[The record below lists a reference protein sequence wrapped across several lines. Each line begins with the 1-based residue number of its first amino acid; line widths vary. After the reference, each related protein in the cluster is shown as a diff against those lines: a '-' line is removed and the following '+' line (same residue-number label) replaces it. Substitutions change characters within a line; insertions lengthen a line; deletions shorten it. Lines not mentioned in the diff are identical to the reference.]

1 LEVEPS
7 KPQGKTFTT
16 TEEARASD
24 VMPWEQFDGTS
35 PIQETPLP
43 TSSNPV
49 IESLDVPGTVID
61 PAPVGL
67 APQEL
72 ETPPSESTGPI
83 QGANDEEGVTPSAG
97 SPGLSSP
104 MPWEQR
110 ENSTVKI
117 EETASSTAPLAQLD
131 ETPILDDQSV
141 LTQSANTQPESVSG
155 QLSSSVPVPDLT
167 EPGESIFAAEPST
180 IPSVL
185 PEPEAPT
192 PSSDESSSTVP
203 FSWNTVFDGAWKFAS
218 GTLSSSSP
226 AAPSKPDADS
236 SQASKDLD
244 SLQPESVPDPAL
256 FSPSSPS
263 T

>member
-1 LEVEPS
+1 EILIEIPDAEAPKKPSQLYAKVRELAPGSPVAFQFASVFDIQTGELLVPATQAPAAEPSLQVEPLQ
-7 KPQGKTFTT
+7 PQGEISAT
-16 TEEARASD
+16 TEEARVSD
-24 VMPWEQFDGTS
+24 VMPWEQFDGTP

-49 IESLDVPGTVID
+49 LESLDVPDIVIE

-72 ETPPSESTGPI
+72 ETPPSESTGPN
-83 QGANDEEGVTPSAG
+83 QGANDDEGVTPTSFEERTVDVERVMTPSAG

-131 ETPILDDQSV
+131 ETPLLDDQSV
-141 LTQSANTQPESVSG
+141 LTQPANTQPEFVSG

-167 EPGESIFAAEPST
+167 EPGESIFAAEP
-180 IPSVL
+180 
-185 PEPEAPT
+185 
-192 PSSDESSSTVP
+192 
-203 FSWNTVFDGAWKFAS
+203 
-218 GTLSSSSP
+218 
-226 AAPSKPDADS
+226 
-236 SQASKDLD
+236 
-244 SLQPESVPDPAL
+244 
-256 FSPSSPS
+256 
-263 T
+263 